1 MKVQLVLAPKLK
13 LKRTGGVEYLYP
25 PLGLLYLASYL
36 RDKLS
41 DVEIKVTDGF
51 RLGYP
56 RTLEEVELFAPDIL
70 GVSSATPAAAGAYRL
85 INEIKTILPET
96 MVVYG
101 GAHPTAIPEDA
112 LFRSMV
118 DYVVMGEGE
127 VTFCNLISSNEPRLV
142 KGIVYRDGEKVIKTA
157 AQPLISAIDEI
168 PLPARDL
175 IDMSKY
181 PGYYIT
187 KRSPETHI
195 ISSRGCPYNCVF
207 CSNPV
212 WKLQKPWLRFRSPPN
227 IVDEL
232 EALAK
237 DYGIREY
244 YDQCDEF
251 NALKKQAISV
261 CEELISRNLNL
272 AWKVQV
278 RVDNL
283 DEALVAKMAEA
294 GCWLVFIGIES
305 GNQETLDGIRKKVTL
320 EQVHEACRL
329 FQKYGIKVFGLF
341 MAFNVWEDNGELAYE
356 DVAKTKK
363 TLEFA
368 GELLDEGLLN
378 YLTWSLTTPYPGS
391 ELYDIALR
399 HKLIPEDMV
408 GQWEKIEPIWSF
420 TMRLPTVSE
429 EDWMAIKSR
438 GARLQAK
445 CIIRGRLFNFAT
457 IKLILQRGVSMVLLD
472 LGRFFKRLVA
482 VRTKTGSRK

>member
-1 MKVQLVLAPKLK
+1 MKIQLILAAKLK
-13 LKRTGGVEYLYP
+13 SKRTGGVEYIYP

-36 RDKLS
+36 RDRLT
-41 DVEIKVTDGF
+41 DIEIKVTDGF
-51 RLGYP
+51 RVGYH
-56 RTLEEVELFAPDIL
+56 RTLEEVELFAPDIV
-70 GVSSATPAAAGAYRL
+70 GVSSATPAAGGAYRL
-85 INEIKTILPET
+85 INEIKTMLPQT
-96 MVVYG
+96 TVVYG
-101 GAHPTAIPEDA
+101 GAHATATPEDA
-112 LFRSMV
+112 LLRSKV

-127 VTFCNLISSNEPRLV
+127 VTFYNLVSGSEPRLV
-142 KGIVYRDGEKVIKTA
+142 RGIAYRDGEKVIKNT
-157 AQPLISAIDEI
+157 AQPLIQAIDEI
-168 PLPARDL
+168 PIPARDL

-187 KRSPETHI
+187 KRRPETHI

-212 WKLQKPWLRFRSPPN
+212 WKLQKPWLRLRSPQGV
-227 IVDEL
+227 IDEL
-232 EALAK
+232 EMLARN
-237 DYGIREY
+237 YGIREY

-251 NALKKQAISV
+251 NASKKWATAV
-261 CEELISRNLNL
+261 CQELVLRDLNL

-320 EQVHEACRL
+320 EQVREACRL

-356 DVAKTKK
+356 DMAKTKK
-363 TLEFA
+363 TLQFA
-368 GELLDEGLLN
+368 ENLIDEGLLN

-399 HKLIPEDMV
+399 HKLISEDMI
-408 GQWEKIEPIWSF
+408 GQWERIEPIWSF
-420 TMRLPTVSE
+420 NMQLPTVSE
-429 EDWMAIKSR
+429 EDWMAVKSY
-438 GARLQAK
+438 GARIQAK
-445 CIIRGRLFNFAT
+445 CVVRGGLFNRAT
-457 IKLILQRGVSMVLLD
+457 IKLILQRGVSMILLD
-472 LGRFFKRLVA
+472 LERLLKRFLRRA
-482 VRTKTGSRK
+482 